1 MAGVKVYPLG
11 LSLPGTVKKLEP
23 WTCEGHLFHP
33 TGATKERG
41 RGQQTCD
48 RIAPQCIRTEEEK
61 ERHADKKR
69 KDVQK
74 RLHEFLPPHSKTSKE
89 ARLMKRRKVEMRT
102 AAASSAGTN
111 AASGTDQ
118 SAACIV
124 PLRSYLRPANII
136 GGGFLRTKTGYAP
149 RVVNAHWERHCS
161 ASH

>member
-1 MAGVKVYPLG
+1 MTSPALPSPAIGENLSKTSILGFLVMAGVKVYPLG
-11 LSLPGTVKKLEP
+11 LSWPGTVKKLEP

-41 RGQQTCD
+41 RGQQTWD

-102 AAASSAGTN
+102 AAASSAGTK
-111 AASGTDQ
+111 AASG
-118 SAACIV
+118 
-124 PLRSYLRPANII
+124 N
-136 GGGFLRTKTGYAP
+136 
-149 RVVNAHWERHCS
+149 
-161 ASH
+161 